1 MIKDPIVEKV
11 HRIRE
16 KMAAEAGYDVREIF
30 KRIKESEKR
39 SGRKFV
45 RLSPK
50 RISSVSSRRA

>member
-1 MIKDPIVEKV
+1 MIKDSIVEKV

-30 KRIKESEKR
+30 RRIKESEKR
-39 SGRKFV
+39 SGRKLV

-50 RISSVSSRRA
+50 RIPAVSPHRA

>member
-11 HRIRE
+11 RRIRE
-16 KMAAEAGYDVREIF
+16 KMAAEAGYDIPEIF

-50 RISSVSSRRA
+50 RISAVSPHRA